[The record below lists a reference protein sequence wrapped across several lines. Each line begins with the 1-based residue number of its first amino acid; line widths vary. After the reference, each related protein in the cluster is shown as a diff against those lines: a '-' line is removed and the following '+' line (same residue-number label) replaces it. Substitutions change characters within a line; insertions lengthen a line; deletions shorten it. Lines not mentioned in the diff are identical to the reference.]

1 MEKRVRFQTPKRII
15 ERERDRTSC
24 QKRDGGSFFKGRQ
37 KIYNKTKKKREKRK
51 KESYTQREKNPV
63 VIKIVCVLAA
73 MLAAPAGLP

>member
-37 KIYNKTKKKREKRK
+37 KIYNKTKKKKEKRERQRAELYRERE
-51 KESYTQREKNPV
+51 ESSCHKNC
-63 VIKIVCVLAA
+63 VC
-73 MLAAPAGLP
+73 